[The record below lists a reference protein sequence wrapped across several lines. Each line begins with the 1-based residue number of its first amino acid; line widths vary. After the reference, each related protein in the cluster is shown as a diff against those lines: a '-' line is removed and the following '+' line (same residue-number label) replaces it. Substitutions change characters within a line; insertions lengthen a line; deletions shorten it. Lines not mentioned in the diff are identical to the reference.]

1 VGNVYKHH
9 QKHRWGLVVDTDRI
23 NRWLTLSANIGVI
36 AGLIFV
42 AIEIR
47 TNTESNM
54 IAIDQ
59 TYATNWMTINTTIA
73 ANPNLAA
80 VFEKGL
86 AGEELDRVEAR
97 QFDHLVSM
105 YQTQSNHMLRLY
117 DLGLISE
124 AQVRGAYRAIR
135 RNAQRGRFREEIE
148 ASTSER
154 NKGLILDPDG
164 LDKWLNV
171 EP

>member
-1 VGNVYKHH
+1 M
-9 QKHRWGLVVDTDRI
+9 DTDNI
-23 NRWLTLSANIGVI
+23 NKWLTLGANIGVF

-59 TYATNWMTINTTIA
+59 NYATNWMTINTTVA
-73 ANPNLAA
+73 SNPNLAA

-86 AGEELDRVEAR
+86 AGEELDRIEAR

-117 DLGLISE
+117 DLGLIPE
-124 AQVRGAYRAIR
+124 TQVRMAFRAIR

-148 ASTSER
+148 SSSNER
-154 NKGLILDPDG
+154 SKGLILDPDG
-164 LDKWLNV
+164 LDKWLNLQ
-171 EP
+171 P

>member
-1 VGNVYKHH
+1 MDADSVNKWLALGANV
-9 QKHRWGLVVDTDRI
+9 
-23 NRWLTLSANIGVI
+23 GVI
-36 AGLIFV
+36 AGLVFV
-42 AIEIR
+42 ALEIQ
-47 TNTESNM
+47 TNTESNL

-59 TYATNWMTINTTIA
+59 NYATNWMTINSTVA
-73 ANPNLAA
+73 SNRELAA

-105 YQTQSNHMLRLY
+105 YQTQSFHMLRLY

-124 AQVRGAYRAIR
+124 DEVRAAFGALR
-135 RNAQRGRFREEIE
+135 RNAQRGQFRKEIE
-148 ASTSER
+148 AMNDER
-154 NKGLILDPDG
+154 RRRLILDPDG